1 MNNSKKELIESIR
14 KNVSNGNISESVSN
28 FYFGWNK
35 TVAVIEVAGKN
46 EVHMLNEKEEEMNNE
61 ELVDLLAKEYEVSKA
76 NIDFYYEGY
85 INYSVEGRIYNLNYF
100 DGVIGLDSIID
111 TLVSYINSD
120 EFEKRIEWIIKRD
133 SLDLDYVNSENWRDK
148 NKTYKDEDY
157 VSINRV
163 KDSDNLWGLDKLYD
177 YLEENH
183 AKDAYKI
190 YQLRENMKVMYIAK
204 SKLREILKS
213 DLPEK
218 IKEDIEKVVSKKSNC
233 TTCNTTYVN
242 TLPYVYGGEQCVGR
256 EYYCPICLD
265 LHDVKISP
273 DYKQLNFLTGEE
285 KMDLIDYGYSRLK
298 EFI

>member
-14 KNVSNGNISESVSN
+14 KNASNGNVSESISN

-46 EVHMLNEKEEEMNNE
+46 EVYMLDEEEE
-61 ELVDLLAKEYEVSKA
+61 EVDSDKIIEFLAKEYNTAKE
-76 NIDFYYEGY
+76 NIDFYYEAFLTY
-85 INYSVEGRIYNLNYF
+85 KIKDSIYNVNYF
-100 DGVIGLDSIID
+100 DGIVGLESIVD
-111 TLVSYINSD
+111 AVVSYIESD
-120 EFEKRIEWIIKRD
+120 EFEKKVEWINKRD
-133 SLDLDYVNSENWRDK
+133 LLNSDYVNPENWRDK
-148 NKTYKDEDY
+148 NKMYKDEDY

-163 KDSDNLWGLDKLYD
+163 KDSDNLWGLDELYD

-204 SKLREILKS
+204 SKLRDILKS

-218 IKEDIEKVVSKKSNC
+218 IKEDIDKVVSKKSNC

-265 LHDVKISP
+265 LYDVKISP
-273 DYKQLNFLTGEE
+273 DYKHLNSLTGEE